1 MGSRK
6 YLCEF
11 RDQCPEFNKM
21 NIICRDKPWICGY
34 WKIHVENLKKS
45 LDSINA
51 INEIRIPVSTG
62 HFDSGKK

>member
-34 WKIHVENLKKS
+34 WKIHFEDLQKRIKPITETSSFTNFITRPLS
-45 LDSINA
+45 SEDS
-51 INEIRIPVSTG
+51 
-62 HFDSGKK
+62 

>member
-11 RDQCPEFNKM
+11 RDHCPDFNKL

-34 WKIHVENLKKS
+34 WKIYFEDLRNSIKSESDSYTPHVLQHD
-45 LDSINA
+45 L
-51 INEIRIPVSTG
+51 
-62 HFDSGKK
+62 

>member
-34 WKIHVENLKKS
+34 WKIHFEDLQKRVKPITDKNYLTNLIS
-45 LDSINA
+45 RPLSSED
-51 INEIRIPVSTG
+51 
-62 HFDSGKK
+62 F

>member
-11 RDQCPEFNKM
+11 RDHCPDFNKM

-34 WKIHVENLKKS
+34 WKIHVEELQKR
-45 LDSINA
+45 IRP
-51 INEIRIPVSTG
+51 INEKNNLTILITGSVSKE
-62 HFDSGKK
+62 DL